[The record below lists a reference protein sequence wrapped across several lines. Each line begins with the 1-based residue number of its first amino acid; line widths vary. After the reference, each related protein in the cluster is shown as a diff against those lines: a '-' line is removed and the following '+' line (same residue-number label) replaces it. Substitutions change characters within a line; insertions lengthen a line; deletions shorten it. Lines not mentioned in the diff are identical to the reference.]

1 MERLIRGL
9 LVIAFIVPIVVPN
22 LSVAQSP
29 VHKELAPPGKLRLA
43 LNSGTPVL
51 LTRTSDGVVTGGVGY
66 ALSKFFATNL
76 GTVVELVAYPNS
88 ATYTQSFGKNEWD
101 IGLAT
106 KTPLIEDKADFLA
119 DILIN
124 EHWFLA
130 VPGREFADV
139 AQVDRTGVKIG
150 AGLNSSSDQFLKRNL
165 KSAQVVNG
173 LVAADALRSRQVDV
187 WAASASNITELAK
200 RVPDS
205 KIVPG
210 SFSNERTMLVLP
222 KGRSPAARAKVVE
235 LLNRAKKLGVVQKS
249 LEQTGVKGVRAAPA
263 V

>member
-1 MERLIRGL
+1 MERFIRGL
-9 LVIAFIVPIVVPN
+9 LAIAFVIPLVIPGPSI
-22 LSVAQSP
+22 AQSP
-29 VHKELAPPGKLRLA
+29 IHKELAPTGKLRLA

-66 ALSKFFATNL
+66 ALSKFIATNL
-76 GTVVELVAYPNS
+76 GAVVELVAYPNS
-88 ATYTQSFGKNEWD
+88 DTYTQSFGKNDWD

-119 DILIN
+119 EILIN

-130 VPGREFADV
+130 VPGHEFADV

-200 RVPDS
+200 RVPES

-210 SFSNERTMLVLP
+210 SFTNERTMLVLP
-222 KGRSPAARAKVVE
+222 KGRSPAARAKVIE
-235 LLNRAKKLGVVQKS
+235 LVNQAKKLGIVRKS
-249 LEQTGVKGVRAAPA
+249 LEQTGVKGVLAAPA